1 MDDQNTNDQSLPG
14 SDAPQQPV
22 PPTQPVQPP
31 VPSAPQPVPPAAYGQ
46 PTQPYG
52 QPTQP
57 YGQPQ
62 VPGSQPT
69 APYYQPAAP
78 QSSGKALGALIC
90 GILAI
95 LFSWLPLLGVIL
107 GIVAIVL
114 AVQAVKQA
122 GKDGKATGGKVCG
135 IIGIV
140 LSVLAFFAWM
150 ALSMGIA
157 LYMAAE
163 SSDSYSGSSQ
173 VAPYDSDSS
182 SGATEEEQHIEAA
195 AAAQLDKLKAK
206 DAAIVQQ
213 LAADADEALENAT
226 DYSLTDLGVDPTL
239 FVEWMLTDF
248 EYELDGAFDYGDG
261 TGVVYAD
268 LTLRDSMAFATTFI
282 ADAQAAID
290 AGEMDTLDE
299 AGAKALLG
307 ELYRAAMDKT
317 TATTTSYIS
326 LNMVQEGTAWQVD
339 EDSWDSELE
348 YLFGL

>member
-1 MDDQNTNDQSLPG
+1 MDDQNANDQSLPG

-22 PPTQPVQPP
+22 PPAQPP
-31 VPSAPQPVPPAAYGQ
+31 VPSTPQPVPPAAYGQ

-52 QPTQP
+52 QPTAP

-78 QSSGKALGALIC
+78 QSSGKAIGALVC

-95 LFSWLPLLGVIL
+95 LFSWLPLLGAIL

-114 AVQAVKQA
+114 AVQAVKQT

-135 IIGIV
+135 ILGIV

-150 ALSMGIA
+150 ALSMGVA

-182 SGATEEEQHIEAA
+182 SSATEEEQHIEAA

-206 DAAIVQQ
+206 DPAIVQQ
-213 LAADADEALENAT
+213 LAADADEALEG
-226 DYSLTDLGVDPTL
+226 SLDIAFSDLGIDPAL
-239 FVEWMLTDF
+239 FVDWALTDF
-248 EYELDGAFDYGDG
+248 DYELDEVFDYGDG
-261 TGVVYAD
+261 TGIVYVD
-268 LTLRDSMAFATTFI
+268 LTLRDTMAFATTFMN
-282 ADAQAAID
+282 DVQAAID
-290 AGEMDTLDE
+290 AGEMQSLDE
-299 AGAKALLG
+299 AGSKALLG
-307 ELYRAAMDKT
+307 ELYSAAMGKT
-317 TATTTSYIS
+317 TSMTTSYIS
-326 LNMVQEGTAWQVD
+326 LDMLQEGSTWKID
-339 EDSWDSELE
+339 DDSWETNLD